1 MTNADI
7 IAGLRNRDPRITKDF
22 FYWDGP
28 TVEEIL
34 EIRKR
39 DPLKGRLL
47 RIPVCGTCRR
57 LLVAI
62 LWKVYGH
69 SFDYEEEVSD
79 FYFFLMTGDK
89 LSRIKDPE
97 SLFGWLKLT
106 AVHFF
111 IDKSKRLSREV
122 QDFED
127 IDSLTGEAALGIA
140 PEPPVSIREQARRNV
155 ERILHEMP
163 NAIYAKI
170 LELTELEGMSEAEAS
185 ALLGKTPNA
194 LYSAKTRAR
203 EQFKQVA
210 LKLDLNFLENE

>member
-1 MTNADI
+1 MTNAEI
-7 IAGLRNRDPRITKDF
+7 IEGLRKRDPRITKDF

-39 DPLKGRLL
+39 DPLRGGLL
-47 RIPVCGTCRR
+47 RVPVCGTCRR
-57 LLVAI
+57 LLVAV

-69 SFDYEEEVSD
+69 AFDYDEEVSD

-89 LSRIKDPE
+89 LSKINDPE

-106 AVHFF
+106 AVRFF
-111 IDKSKRLSREV
+111 IDKNKRNAREV

-127 IDSLTGEAALGIA
+127 IDSLIGGKALGVD
-140 PEPPVSIREQARRNV
+140 PEPPVSVREQARRNV
-155 ERILHEMP
+155 ARILAEMP
-163 NAIYAKI
+163 NTVYAKI
-170 LELTELEGMSEAEAS
+170 LELTELEGKSETEAA

-210 LKLDLNFLENE
+210 LKLNLNLLDNE